1 MVPPVKPYAAGADSK
16 GVTDSALGSDQQTPA
31 MVALIGAQAEQ
42 IEALQRAVEVL
53 EGRLALRT
61 ELDVI
66 VAHEVRTPLTVISGA
81 LDTLVGMDI
90 DDERLRHLVEMAHSQ
105 ADHLAGVVDE
115 LLQPQH
121 TGDPVVDRAR
131 LSRVALERV
140 VTRALAAVS
149 TRIQGRQVD
158 THVPA
163 ELVVTTSPPRLAAIL
178 VNLLENASRYG
189 GDGPIECAATMA
201 DGMLVI
207 DVLDDGPGL
216 GDTDP
221 ERLFTPFVQ
230 GSDGDPSGRGVG
242 LYLVR
247 MLAKSM
253 GGDVTL
259 GNREGG
265 GCVARV
271 ELPQR
276 RAEDRTD
283 VPADGHVAAAS

>member
-1 MVPPVKPYAAGADSK
+1 V
-16 GVTDSALGSDQQTPA
+16 LGTDQQTPA
-31 MVALIGAQAEQ
+31 MVALIGAQAGQ

-66 VAHEVRTPLTVISGA
+66 VAHEVRTPLTVINGA
-81 LDTLVGMDI
+81 LDTLAGMTI
-90 DDERLRHLVEMAHSQ
+90 EDERLRHLVEMAHSQ

-115 LLQPQH
+115 LLAPQH
-121 TGDPVVDRAR
+121 PGDPAVDRAR

-149 TRIQGRQVD
+149 TRMHGRRID
-158 THVPA
+158 TMVPA
-163 ELVVTTSPPRLAAIL
+163 DLVVTTSPPRLTAIL

-189 GDGPIECAATMA
+189 GDGPIDCRARLE
-201 DGMLVI
+201 DGILILEVI
-207 DVLDDGPGL
+207 DDGPGL
-216 GDTDP
+216 GGIDP
-221 ERLFTPFVQ
+221 EELFTPFVQ
-230 GSDGDPSGRGVG
+230 GAAGDPTGRGVG

-253 GGDVTL
+253 GGDVTV
-259 GNREGG
+259 GNEPGR
-265 GCVARV
+265 GCIARV

-276 RAEDRTD
+276 RAEDRQI
-283 VPADGHVAAAS
+283 VPADGHTATSS

>member
-1 MVPPVKPYAAGADSK
+1 MP
-16 GVTDSALGSDQQTPA
+16 GSDQQTPA
-31 MVALIGAQAEQ
+31 MVALIGAQAQQ

-81 LDTLVGMDI
+81 LDTLVGMEI
-90 DDERLRHLVEMAHSQ
+90 EDERLRHLVEMAHSQ
-105 ADHLAGVVDE
+105 ADHLGGVVDE
-115 LLQPQH
+115 LLAPQH

-140 VTRALAAVS
+140 VTRSLAAVS
-149 TRIQGRQVD
+149 TRIQGRLVETD
-158 THVPA
+158 VP
-163 ELVVTTSPPRLAAIL
+163 EDLVVTTSPPRLTAIL
-178 VNLLENASRYG
+178 VNLLENAARYG
-189 GDGPIECAATMA
+189 GLGTIDCMA
-201 DGMLVI
+201 SLVDGMLVI
-207 DVLDDGPGL
+207 DVVDDGPGL
-216 GDTDP
+216 GDADP
-221 ERLFTPFVQ
+221 DVLFTPFVQ
-230 GSDGDPSGRGVG
+230 GPDGDPNGRGVG
-242 LYLVR
+242 LYLAR

-259 GNREGG
+259 ANHPSR

-276 RAEDRTD
+276 RAEDK
-283 VPADGHVAAAS
+283 VGLPADGHVVAAS

>member
-1 MVPPVKPYAAGADSK
+1 VGADSK
-16 GVTDSALGSDQQTPA
+16 GVKDAVPGSDQQTPA
-31 MVALIGAQAEQ
+31 MVALIAAQAEQ

-81 LDTLVGMDI
+81 LDTLVEMDI
-90 DDERLRHLVEMAHSQ
+90 ADERLRHLVEMAHSQ
-105 ADHLAGVVDE
+105 ADHLSGVVDE
-115 LLQPQH
+115 LLAPQH

-149 TRIQGRQVD
+149 TRIQGRLVD
-158 THVPA
+158 TDVP
-163 ELVVTTSPPRLAAIL
+163 EDLVVTTSPPRLTAIL
-178 VNLLENASRYG
+178 VNLLENAARYG
-189 GDGPIECAATMA
+189 GVGTIDCTAAMI
-201 DGMLVI
+201 DGMLVVEVI
-207 DVLDDGPGL
+207 DDGPGL
-216 GDTDP
+216 GDVDP
-221 ERLFTPFVQ
+221 EHLFAPFVQ
-230 GSDGDPSGRGVG
+230 GPAGDPSGRGVG
-242 LYLVR
+242 LYLAR

-259 GNREGG
+259 ADHPDR

-276 RAEDRTD
+276 RAEDRQGA
-283 VPADGHVAAAS
+283 PADGHVVAAS

>member
-1 MVPPVKPYAAGADSK
+1 
-16 GVTDSALGSDQQTPA
+16 VTDSVLGTDQQTPA

-66 VAHEVRTPLTVISGA
+66 VAHEVRTPLTVITGA
-81 LDTLVGMDI
+81 LDTLSGMTI
-90 DDERLRHLVEMAHSQ
+90 EDDRIRHLVGMAHAQ

-115 LLQPQH
+115 LLAPQH

-149 TRIQGRQVD
+149 TRMHGRRIE
-158 THVPA
+158 TLVPA
-163 ELVVTTSPPRLAAIL
+163 DLVVTTSPPRLTAIL
-178 VNLLENASRYG
+178 VNLFENAARYG
-189 GDGPIECAATMA
+189 GDGPIACRGQL
-201 DGMLVI
+201 DNGMLVLE
-207 DVLDDGPGL
+207 VVDDGPGL
-216 GDTDP
+216 GGVDP
-221 ERLFTPFVQ
+221 ETLFTPFVQ
-230 GSDGDPSGRGVG
+230 GGAADPAGRGVG

-253 GGDVTL
+253 GGDVSL
-259 GNREGG
+259 ADRPDK

-276 RAEDRTD
+276 RAEDRQSSD
-283 VPADGHVAAAS
+283 VDEEVIATS

>member
-1 MVPPVKPYAAGADSK
+1 V
-16 GVTDSALGSDQQTPA
+16 LGSDQQTPA

-61 ELDVI
+61 ELDLI
-66 VAHEVRTPLTVISGA
+66 VAHEVRTPLTVITGA
-81 LDTLVGMDI
+81 LDTLNGMEI
-90 DDERLRHLVEMAHSQ
+90 EEERLRHLVEMAHAQ
-105 ADHLAGVVDE
+105 ADHLSGVVEE
-115 LLQPQH
+115 LLAPQH

-149 TRIQGRQVD
+149 TKLQGRQVE
-158 THVPA
+158 TSVPDD
-163 ELVVTTSPPRLAAIL
+163 LVVTTSPPRLTAIL
-178 VNLLENASRYG
+178 VNLLENAARYG
-189 GDGPIECAATMA
+189 GAGTIFCNASMA
-201 DGMLVI
+201 DGMLILEV
-207 DVLDDGPGL
+207 VDDGPGL
-216 GDTDP
+216 GDVEP
-221 ERLFTPFVQ
+221 ERLFAPFVQ
-230 GSDGDPSGRGVG
+230 GPSGDPSGRGVG

-253 GGDVTL
+253 GGNVSL
-259 GNREGG
+259 ANGEAS

-276 RAEDRTD
+276 RAEDRQHLA
-283 VPADGHVAAAS
+283 ADGHANATL